1 MREICVREL
10 HKVGMF
16 TRNGLA
22 AAVALSAAVLTSTA
36 SAQGFVLEEI
46 VVTAQKRAQSLQDVP
61 ISVAAVSGEQISNAG
76 ITGLEELSLYT
87 PNVNINQG
95 KASPNLYIRGIG
107 SGTNSGFEQSVGMYV
122 DGVYAGRGQLSN
134 VPTTMDLERVEILK
148 GPQGILFGKNTIGG
162 AINVTSAKPTDEFE
176 SYIEALYEPEHGEE
190 VVTGVV
196 SGPLTETVSG
206 RLAVRKETFDGW
218 WDDVLRDEQAPDR
231 DNWYSRASLSWMASD
246 TVEVLAKYE
255 HGDFSTD
262 ETPIVVYQ
270 SDQPLNFQ
278 GDSPFPVID
287 DNDKGA
293 KDFSDSTG
301 TRTDVFALTIN
312 ADVGESTFTSI
323 SSYSAYDMV
332 KHSNAD
338 MAATAALNRV
348 QDEEYK
354 QLSQEFRLVS
364 PGNETVDW
372 IVGGYYQKSELDISR
387 TNVALDYK
395 LAGDL
400 SVAPLV
406 GAQVVG
412 ATPSIFDQESE
423 SWAAFG
429 QATWNINEEF
439 RVSAGLRYNQETK
452 ELDKVTKADGLGVRL
467 ANNAIILAQPIGGG
481 QFAIIGDARSHS
493 FTNLER
499 EEDKVTWST
508 NAQWDI
514 TPDAMLYA
522 SVGTGYK
529 GGGYDE
535 AYSGAG
541 ETIRLS
547 NSFAG
552 VPNGLTI
559 AGNDASQLEY
569 DEETVLAYELGA
581 KLTLADGA
589 ANVNIAIFRME
600 YDDLQVSSLVG
611 DNYQVSNAGSSISQ
625 GIEIDGRWR
634 LTERLTVGGAVAYL
648 DAYYDEFNGAT
659 CTIPQSTDP
668 LNNPGCL
675 AADGSNITAGETGGQ
690 DLSGETLTFAPD
702 WSANLNVA
710 YVYPLGAAME
720 LRTHVDVNYTDE
732 FYSALDLDPNTK
744 HDSYTK
750 VNARIALASS
760 DDKWSL
766 ALVGKNLTDK
776 KTTVWNNDV
785 PLTDSDSYFGVPER
799 PRSIAIQGRYRFD

>member
-1 MREICVREL
+1 MREIF
-10 HKVGMF
+10 KIGKF
-16 TRNGLA
+16 TPNRLA
-22 AAVALSAAVLTSTA
+22 TAVALTAATLASTA
-36 SAQGFVLEEI
+36 VAQDFTLEEI
-46 VVTAQKRAQSLQDVP
+46 IVTAQKRAQSLQDVP
-61 ISVAAVSGEQISNAG
+61 ISVAAVSGEQISDIG

-107 SGTNSGFEQSVGMYV
+107 SGTNGGFEQSVGMYI

-134 VPTTMDLERVEILK
+134 VPITMDLERVEILK

-176 SYIEALYEPEHGEE
+176 SYVEALYEPDHGEE
-190 VVTGVV
+190 VITGVV
-196 SGPLTETVSG
+196 SGPLTETLSA
-206 RLAVRKETFDGW
+206 RLAVRKDSFDGW
-218 WDDVLRDEQAPDR
+218 WDDVLRDKQAPDR
-231 DNWYSRASLSWMASD
+231 NNWYSRASLRWVASD
-246 TVEVLAKYE
+246 SIEVLAKYE

-262 ETPIVVYQ
+262 QTPIVVYQ

-293 KDFSDSTG
+293 QDFSDSTG
-301 TRTDVFALTIN
+301 TRTDVFALTVN
-312 ADVGESTFTSI
+312 ADVGENTFTSI
-323 SSYSAYDMV
+323 SSYSAYDMD
-332 KHSNAD
+332 KRSNAD
-338 MAATAALNRV
+338 MAATAAFHRM
-348 QDEEYK
+348 QDEEYT

-372 IVGGYYQKSELDISR
+372 IVGAYYQQSDLDISR
-387 TNVALDYK
+387 TSGSLDYK

-400 SVAPLV
+400 SVPALV
-406 GAQVVG
+406 ITQPAV
-412 ATPSIFDQESE
+412 PSKFDQKSE
-423 SWAAFG
+423 SWAVFG

-439 RVSAGLRYNQETK
+439 RVSAGLRYNEETK
-452 ELDKVTKADGLGVRL
+452 ELDKITSGEGLGVRL

-493 FTNLER
+493 FTDLER
-499 EEDKVTWST
+499 DEDKVTWST

-529 GGGYDE
+529 GGGYDG
-535 AYSGAG
+535 AYTGPG

-552 VPNGLTI
+552 VPNGLTM
-559 AGNDASQLEY
+559 AGGDASQLEY

-589 ANVNIAIFRME
+589 ANLNIAVFRME

-611 DNYQVSNAGSSISQ
+611 DRYQVSNAGSSISQ
-625 GIEIDGRWR
+625 GVEIDGRWR

-675 AADGSNITAGETGGQ
+675 AADGSNITSGETGGQ
-690 DLSGETLTFAPD
+690 DLSDETLTFAPD
-702 WSANLNVA
+702 WSANLNVQ
-710 YVYPLGAAME
+710 YIYPLGATME
-720 LRTHVDVNYTDE
+720 LRTNVDVNYTDE

-766 ALVGKNLTDK
+766 ALVAKNLTDK

-785 PLTDSDSYFGVPER
+785 PLTDSNSYFGVPER